1 VLVFDATALAA
12 LFDAYPPVWVLWRR
26 ADLDRAALGI
36 PALAIV
42 EAGTEVGAP
51 ATAWD
56 SILWSKSI
64 NVLPLTERAAVEISA
79 WQGTFGA
86 RHALWEARHLDCPL
100 ITRQPELYV
109 AGQADIRA
117 V

>member
-12 LFDAYPPVWVLWRR
+12 LFDAYPPVWALWRT
-26 ADLDRAALGI
+26 ADQGLGQVAV

-42 EAGTEVGAP
+42 EAGTAVEAP
-51 ATAWD
+51 ASAWD
-56 SILWSKSI
+56 PILWSRSI
-64 NVLPLTERAAVEISA
+64 TVLPLTERAAVETSA

-86 RHALWEARHLDCPL
+86 RHARWEARALGCPL

-109 AGQADIRA
+109 PGQADIQA